1 MFQFPEFALM
11 HLCIQCIVAGITG
24 SGFPI
29 RTSSVQSLCSNSP
42 KLFAATNVLHRLL
55 VPRHP
60 PYTLSSLALFF
71 PKAPTSFTTLRSARR
86 SVNLDTTLKKRG
98 SILNTQISIYLSH
111 SIVKEQNTES
121 AWPKPNAVGS
131 LKSKLSSAIKHGLSY
146 TFVSPS
152 DSSKTIDGLTRGS
165 FFDQRR
171 TLTSKHAP

>member
-71 PKAPTSFTTLRSARR
+71 PKAPTSFTTPRSARGP
-86 SVNLDTTLKKRG
+86 VNLDTTPKARIDLKH
-98 SILNTQISIYLSH
+98 SNFNLSLTFDCQRAASGH
-111 SIVKEQNTES
+111 RPRSGGCRARTDDPRL
-121 AWPKPNAVGS
+121 AKPM
-131 LKSKLSSAIKHGLSY
+131 LSQLS
-146 TFVSPS
+146 
-152 DSSKTIDGLTRGS
+152 
-165 FFDQRR
+165 
-171 TLTSKHAP
+171 

>member
-11 HLCIQCIVAGITG
+11 HLCIQCIVAGNTG

-86 SVNLDTTLKKRG
+86 SVNLDTTLQKARIDLKHSNFNLSLTFDCQRAEHSQRSAKAKRG
-98 SILNTQISIYLSH
+98 RFSQKQ
-111 SIVKEQNTES
+111 VE
-121 AWPKPNAVGS
+121 
-131 LKSKLSSAIKHGLSY
+131 
-146 TFVSPS
+146 
-152 DSSKTIDGLTRGS
+152 
-165 FFDQRR
+165 
-171 TLTSKHAP
+171 

>member
-11 HLCIQCIVAGITG
+11 HLCIQCIVAGNTG

-71 PKAPTSFTTLRSARR
+71 PKAPTSFTTPRSARG
-86 SVNLDTTLKKRG
+86 SVNLDTTPKAR
-98 SILNTQISIYLSH
+98 ICTLNFNLSLTFDCQRAEH
-111 SIVKEQNTES
+111 TNGGPEPT
-121 AWPKPNAVGS
+121 AVGS
-131 LKSKLSSAIKHGLSY
+131 LKSKLSSAAMHDWSY
-146 TFVSPS
+146 
-152 DSSKTIDGLTRGS
+152 
-165 FFDQRR
+165 
-171 TLTSKHAP
+171 